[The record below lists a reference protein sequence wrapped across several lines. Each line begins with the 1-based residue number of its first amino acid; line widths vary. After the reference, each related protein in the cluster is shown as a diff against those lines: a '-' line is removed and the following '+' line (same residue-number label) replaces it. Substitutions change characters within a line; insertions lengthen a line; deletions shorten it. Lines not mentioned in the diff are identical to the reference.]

1 MYNTN
6 IIACVISYHNIHFYI
21 FTIKYRYFSE
31 AVFDIHNCVNVTVSD
46 CYFLNNYGTGIIQEP
61 FRGNTGALAI
71 TYYNIST
78 SLDDPT
84 IIVSG
89 CTFTNNSADSM
100 ETIQSNKV
108 LSTGIIRGRGGSMG
122 IFINEPNFNIRA
134 RVINCSYIS
143 SYAREIGG
151 GLYVFASGLG
161 SHNVSIEKT
170 LFSLNRAIRAAGGLI
185 FTGTSSI
192 FSKPH
197 TFYATQ
203 CRFESNSAGIGGAL
217 FFTSEVRNGRSVAHI
232 SQCIFVHNILTDQ
245 QDGFGA
251 AFTVINSEKY
261 TNKELF
267 PTHTMSDW

>member
-1 MYNTN
+1 M
-6 IIACVISYHNIHFYI
+6 
-21 FTIKYRYFSE
+21 
-31 AVFDIHNCVNVTVSD
+31 FDIHNCINVTVSD

-71 TYYNIST
+71 TYYNMDT
-78 SLDDPT
+78 SFDNPT
-84 IIVSG
+84 SIVSG
-89 CTFTNNSADSM
+89 CTFNNNSAAAI
-100 ETIQSNKV
+100 ERLTTNKFF
-108 LSTGIIRGRGGSMG
+108 STGVFTGRGGSMG
-122 IFINEPNFNIRA
+122 IFINEANFNIRA
-134 RVINCSYIS
+134 KVINCSYGN
-143 SYAREIGG
+143 SYASDFGG

-170 LFSLNRAIRAAGGLI
+170 LFSSNRAIRAAGGLI
-185 FTGTSSI
+185 FTGTSST

-197 TFYATQ
+197 TFYVTQ

-217 FFTSEVRNGRSVAHI
+217 FFSSEVRNGRSVAHI

-251 AFTVINSEKY
+251 AFTVVNSEKY